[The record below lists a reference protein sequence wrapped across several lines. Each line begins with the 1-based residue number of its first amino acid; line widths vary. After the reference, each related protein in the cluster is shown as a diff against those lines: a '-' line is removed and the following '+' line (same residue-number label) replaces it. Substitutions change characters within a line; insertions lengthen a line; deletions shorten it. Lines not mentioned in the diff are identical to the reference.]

1 MKLSK
6 IFASFLLMIMLMF
19 TCLQVSAAAPTS
31 GTYYNNSTDYV
42 QKIYNDNIMDKDGNN
57 IGHIEAFIKKLRV
70 NNEDKGYLYDIE
82 PNKDNPTTG
91 EALNRVELNDKGYMY
106 LIQNGFPTKRPYDGS
121 DKENYY
127 VTQIAVWMYAYVVY
141 GYKNGTVVANTLID
155 SNGNRLN
162 NYNQNAET
170 DAIVE
175 AAYRLY
181 QGAKAA
187 YDANVD
193 QPSTVDITLSAANN
207 DLTLNGQYLVSPEVS
222 VTVDGADTYKVTVV
236 GGGYAADANNNK
248 KTTFNA
254 NEKFK
259 LISNGPKDTKLKAI
273 VTASIS
279 KDKLYKYVPSGT
291 NHQSLLYA
299 VIDST
304 PETVQK
310 EINFTFQAN
319 RIPISVQDSTTG
331 TELSGAKL
339 VLKDHNGNVVELTED
354 NVNKTNPWVSTGTPN
369 ELVLNPGDYILEEM
383 VAPKGYAL
391 QKTPVEFTVNADGT
405 TAHPVLLT
413 NEPLKGVDISKY
425 EATGEE
431 ELPGA
436 TLEIRDEE
444 GTLVESFETTTIPHH
459 VILEPGSYTLTE
471 AVAPEGYLK
480 SDSVIE
486 FTVLED
492 GSVATPVFI
501 RNELIP
507 VPITGSNR
515 SLIIASVGLVL
526 IVTGAAMLFKSLKN
540 RKKED

>member
-6 IFASFLLMIMLMF
+6 IFARLLLMIMLMF

-42 QKIYNDNIMDKDGNN
+42 QKIYNSNIVDKDGNN
-57 IGHIEAFIKKLRV
+57 IGHIEALIKKLRV
-70 NNEDKGYLYDIE
+70 SNEDKGYLYDIE

-91 EALNRVELNDKGYMY
+91 ETLNRVELDDKGYMY
-106 LIQNGFPTKRPYDGS
+106 LIQNGFPTKRPYDGT

-127 VTQIAVWMYAYVVY
+127 VTQIAVWMYSYVVY

-187 YDANVD
+187 YDANVEA
-193 QPSTVDITLSAANN
+193 PSSVDITLSAANN
-207 DLTLNGQYLVSPEVS
+207 DLTQNGQYLISPEVTVN
-222 VTVDGADTYKVTVV
+222 VTGADTYKVTVV
-236 GGGYAADANNNK
+236 GGGVVVDMNNNQK
-248 KTTFNA
+248 NTFNVG
-254 NEKFK
+254 EKFK
-259 LISNGPKDTKLKAI
+259 VMSNGLKDTKLKAI

-304 PETVQK
+304 PETVQR

-339 VLKDHNGNVVELTED
+339 ILKDHNGNVVELTED
-354 NVNKTNPWVSTGTPN
+354 NVNKTNPWTSTGTPN
-369 ELVLNPGDYILEEM
+369 ELVLNPGDYILEET

-436 TLEIRDEE
+436 TLEVRDAD
-444 GTLVESFETTTIPHH
+444 GKLVESFETTTIPHH
-459 VILEPGSYTLTE
+459 IVLEPGAYTLTE
-471 AVAPEGYLK
+471 TVAPEGYLK

-515 SLIIASVGLVL
+515 SLIIAGVGLVL
-526 IVTGAAMLFKSLKN
+526 IVTGTVMLLTSLKN

>member
-6 IFASFLLMIMLMF
+6 IFASFLLIIMIMF

-42 QKIYNDNIMDKDGNN
+42 QKLYNDNIVDKDGNN
-57 IGHIEAFIKKLRV
+57 IGHVEALIKKIRV
-70 NNEDKGYLYDIE
+70 SNEDKGYLYDIE

-91 EALNRVELNDKGYMY
+91 ETLNRVELNDKGYMY
-106 LIQNGFPTKRPYDGS
+106 LIQNGFPSKKPYDGT

-127 VTQIAVWMYAYVVY
+127 VTQIAVWMYSYVVY

-155 SNGNRLN
+155 SDGNRLN

-187 YDANVD
+187 YDANVEA
-193 QPSTVDITLSAANN
+193 PSSVDITLSAANN
-207 DLTLNGQYLVSPEVS
+207 DLTQNGQYLISPEVTVN
-222 VTVDGADTYKVTVV
+222 VTGADTYKVTVV
-236 GGGYAADANNNK
+236 GGGVVVDTNNNQK
-248 KTTFNA
+248 NTFNVG
-254 NEKFK
+254 EKFK
-259 LISNGPKDTKLKAI
+259 VMSNGLKDTKLKAI

-299 VIDST
+299 MIDSD
-304 PETVQK
+304 PVSVQK
-310 EINFTFQAN
+310 EINFSFQAN

-339 VLKDHNGNVVELTED
+339 ILKDHNGNVVELTED
-354 NVNKTNPWVSTGTPN
+354 NVNKTNPWTSTGTPN
-369 ELVLNPGDYILEEM
+369 ELVLNPGAYILEEV

-436 TLEIRDEE
+436 TLEIRSED
-444 GTLVESFETTTIPHH
+444 GTLIESFETTTIPHH
-459 VILEPGSYTLTE
+459 VILEPGAYTLTE
-471 AVAPEGYLK
+471 TVAPEGYLK

-515 SLIIASVGLVL
+515 SLIIASAGLVL
-526 IVTGAAMLFKSLKN
+526 IIAGTAMLLSSLKN
-540 RKKED
+540 RKKDD